1 LFIIIEA
8 DNEITPFVDLGF
20 FSAERV
26 MASPKIDIAV
36 KKYFIKASVT

>member
-1 LFIIIEA
+1 MLFVFFI
-8 DNEITPFVDLGF
+8 FDLGI

-36 KKYFIKASVT
+36 KKYFIIASVT